1 MLDVRTEK
9 GRRAEMLARQAIL
22 KLQKPG
28 QVFAWYPESNYYP
41 VDGFIVQGNDITALF
56 ECKAREM
63 SYSDGKLTY
72 KGRAYD
78 SIILSESKIINGT
91 KMAKEM
97 CLDFYLVAYM
107 ALSNHCLI
115 FKLYD
120 HRQGKVIDYEAKII
134 STQATVNG
142 GEARRS
148 NAFLKV
154 CNAAVRLVEN
164 L

>member
-9 GRRAEMLARQAIL
+9 GRQAEMLARQAVL

-28 QVFAWYPESNYYP
+28 QTFAWYPENNYYP

-63 SYSDGKLTY
+63 AYSGGKLKY
-72 KGRAYD
+72 KGRSYD
-78 SIILSESKIINGT
+78 SLILSESKILNGA

-107 ALSNHCLI
+107 TLSSHCLI

-120 HRQGKVIDYEAKII
+120 SKKDSVIDYEAKTIK
-134 STQATVNG
+134 TQATVNG
-142 GEARRS
+142 GEATRS

-154 CNAAVRLVEN
+154 CNGTVRLV
-164 L
+164 